1 MTSSLLI
8 ACIRCYQRCLSPL
21 LGRHCRF
28 EPSCSQYAVEAI
40 ALHGAFKGV
49 GLAGWRLL
57 RCQPLC
63 KGGFDPVPPVKHRS
77 DRSPGTTSK

>member
-1 MTSSLLI
+1 MVSKFLI
-8 ACIRCYQRCLSPL
+8 ALIRCYQRWVSPL

-40 ALHGAFKGV
+40 VLHGVFKGV

-63 KGGFDPVPPVKHRS
+63 KGGYDPVPPAKTIR
-77 DRSPGTTSK
+77 TCTK